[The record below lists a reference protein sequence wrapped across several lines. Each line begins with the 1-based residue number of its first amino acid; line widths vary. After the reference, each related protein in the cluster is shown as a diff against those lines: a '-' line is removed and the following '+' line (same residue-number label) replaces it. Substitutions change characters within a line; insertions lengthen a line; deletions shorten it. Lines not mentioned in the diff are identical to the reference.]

1 MAYFEQTEDNKTWP
15 SGFDQYG
22 NPYGFESENEE
33 EEIIQFDNQHQIK
46 K

>member
-1 MAYFEQTEDNKTWP
+1 METEYIQTWP

-22 NPYGFESENEE
+22 NPYGFEPENEE
-33 EEIIQFDNQHQIK
+33 EEITQFDNQHQIK